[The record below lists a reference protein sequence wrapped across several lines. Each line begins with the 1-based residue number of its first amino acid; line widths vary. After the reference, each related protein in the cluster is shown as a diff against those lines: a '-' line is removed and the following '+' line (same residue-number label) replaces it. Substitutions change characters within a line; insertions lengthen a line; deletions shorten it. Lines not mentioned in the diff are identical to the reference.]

1 MLDIVADYH
10 RTLFQGKLKT
20 QIQANDDKP
29 HFGLDLDPL
38 DPNSNGQ
45 FFFQKSSFVGH

>member
-38 DPNSNGQ
+38 DPNSNAK